1 MIRGL
6 YTAAS
11 GMISGLRMQATVA
24 ENLANMSTPGF
35 KGERSGLQE
44 FSGVLARRQGQAAV
58 PLPMGMNSVLGR
70 VGTGAYVDSRET
82 VLKEGSERKT
92 DLPLD
97 VMIRGEGF
105 FAIQTDDGVR
115 YTRDGRFGRDAT
127 NTLVSADGFPV
138 LDAAGNTITVTSDDV
153 RMLPTGEILQTTSQ
167 TVTLPDGSQAIEVTE
182 TEVGRLSAVLLKQE
196 DLVRAGGSRFDL
208 APGGTPTAADLGTTT
223 VFIQGSL
230 EGTNVDIADTS
241 TQMMSLAR
249 AYQSSQQVFTTL
261 NETLQLAVREIG
273 KVG

>member
-24 ENLANMSTPGF
+24 ENLANMGTPGF

-44 FSGVLARRQGQAAV
+44 FSGVLASRQGQSAT
-58 PLPMGMNSVLGR
+58 PLPMSMNRSLGR
-70 VGTGAYVDSRET
+70 VGTGVYVDSRET
-82 VLKEGSERKT
+82 VLKEGAERRT

-105 FAIQTDDGVR
+105 FAIQTDDGVQ
-115 YTRDGRFGRDAT
+115 YTRDGHFGRDAT
-127 NTLVSADGFPV
+127 NTLVSADGFAV
-138 LDAAGNTITVTSDDV
+138 LDAAGQPITVTSDDV
-153 RMLPTGEILQTTSQ
+153 RMLVTGEILQTVAED
-167 TVTLPDGSQAIEVTE
+167 VTLPDGSQAIKVTE
-182 TEVGRLSAVLLKQE
+182 VEVGRLSAMVLKQE
-196 DLVRAGGSRFDL
+196 DLVRAGGSRFTL
-208 APGGTPTAADLGTTT
+208 APGGTPTAADLGTGT
-223 VFIQGSL
+223 VFIQGAV
-230 EGTNVDIADTS
+230 EGTNIDIADTS

-249 AYQSSQQVFTTL
+249 AYQASQHVFTTL
-261 NETLQLAVREIG
+261 NDTLQLAVRDIG